1 MAKGRY
7 EESSIRV
14 LKGLEPVRER
24 PGMYTRTTDP
34 THIIAEVIDNAADE
48 ALAGYATRIDVR
60 VHADQSISVEDNG
73 RGIPVGPHP
82 EEKIPTVELVYT
94 RLHAGGKFDKRDGQG
109 AYAFSGGL
117 HGVGVSVTNALSRRL
132 EVEVKRDGKLH
143 RIVFAGGDVE
153 QKLKVIGTAT
163 AKAGGTSVRAYPD
176 PKYFDSPHVSLAELE
191 RLLRAKAV
199 LLPGAA
205 VTLHIEKGKE
215 VRSKTWSYP
224 DGLKG
229 CLEELAEGNTPV
241 VPIFQ
246 GETYLG
252 KPRTATLSRKARV
265 LHGPSR
271 GTRTAGVR
279 ERVTST

>member
-1 MAKGRY
+1 M
-7 EESSIRV
+7 
-14 LKGLEPVRER
+14 
-24 PGMYTRTTDP
+24 
-34 THIIAEVIDNAADE
+34 
-48 ALAGYATRIDVR
+48 
-60 VHADQSISVEDNG
+60 
-73 RGIPVGPHP
+73 
-82 EEKIPTVELVYT
+82 
-94 RLHAGGKFDKRDGQG
+94 
-109 AYAFSGGL
+109 
-117 HGVGVSVTNALSRRL
+117 
-132 EVEVKRDGKLH
+132 
-143 RIVFAGGDVE
+143 
-153 QKLKVIGTAT
+153 
-163 AKAGGTSVRAYPD
+163 RAYPD

-252 KPRTATLSRKARV
+252 KPKDGDTFAEGEGAAWAIAWYEE
-265 LHGPSR
+265 
-271 GTRTAGVR
+271 AGVR

>member
-94 RLHAGGKFDKRDGQG
+94 RLHAGGKFDKRDGRG

-153 QKLKVIGTAT
+153 Q
-163 AKAGGTSVRAYPD
+163 
-176 PKYFDSPHVSLAELE
+176 
-191 RLLRAKAV
+191 
-199 LLPGAA
+199 
-205 VTLHIEKGKE
+205 
-215 VRSKTWSYP
+215 
-224 DGLKG
+224 
-229 CLEELAEGNTPV
+229 N
-241 VPIFQ
+241 
-246 GETYLG
+246 
-252 KPRTATLSRKARV
+252 SR
-265 LHGPSR
+265 
-271 GTRTAGVR
+271 
-279 ERVTST
+279 